1 LIKETKQKPGGF
13 GLPFME
19 ITMIHLTSIG
29 LILDEETM
37 TFYLAGENG
46 EPSFKGEYDY
56 RTATDVEDIS
66 KEDMNIINYYGELH
80 EAREEM
86 EEAIEEAKKQY
97 HKSVSI
103 ITNYYRSFGGLK

>member
-1 LIKETKQKPGGF
+1 
-13 GLPFME
+13 ME

-37 TFYLAGENG
+37 RFFLAGNNG
-46 EPSFKGEYDY
+46 EPSWPLDIDY
-56 RTATDVEDIS
+56 RTAIDKEDIS
-66 KEDMNIINYYGELH
+66 KEDMNLINYYGELH
-80 EAREEM
+80 EAQEEM

-103 ITNYYRSFGGLK
+103 ITNYYRSFGGIK